1 MITVSLYLDF
11 YGLVDVDVWEPAYQ
25 MGRGLHALQD
35 SFAHTV
41 RSDDLTKIR
50 HVLNYVD
57 AIEGHLQERRDG
69 LPHSVHMDRCD
80 GDTEPIAM
88 QSHNASVDYV
98 KAINL
103 AIQANGTEPILSVLD
118 KWVSHESGCTIEND
132 YCASIWVS
140 IARMDPTGPYLEE
153 FLGCATVSNSSASG
167 LFALIILMA
176 LMCLKRRWYKTAA
189 TVMVLCICLPSPG
202 QAQGFVRAES
212 HASVLSDAPERSVL
226 ASTFGVGVRGGYTWG
241 QWRGLAH
248 LERNY
253 WLSTELADRMK
264 AGALNLG
271 FGVEYLSH
279 RDSSVPALFWALPRS
294 CSIHSSTRGA
304 LRVSSLTC
312 VRSNCVGCPWIAWG
326 SPSPRSVLPMCRL
339 CSIIHPFE
347 WSFIERFL
355 GLEGQF

>member
-1 MITVSLYLDF
+1 
-11 YGLVDVDVWEPAYQ
+11 
-25 MGRGLHALQD
+25 
-35 SFAHTV
+35 
-41 RSDDLTKIR
+41 
-50 HVLNYVD
+50 
-57 AIEGHLQERRDG
+57 
-69 LPHSVHMDRCD
+69 
-80 GDTEPIAM
+80 
-88 QSHNASVDYV
+88 
-98 KAINL
+98 
-103 AIQANGTEPILSVLD
+103 
-118 KWVSHESGCTIEND
+118 
-132 YCASIWVS
+132 
-140 IARMDPTGPYLEE
+140 MDPTGPYLEE

-271 FGVEYLSH
+271 FGVEYLSAQGFV
-279 RDSSVPALFWALPRS
+279 RTSAGLGTSTLMFETLLDERGTTGLFFDLRPVELCWMPLDSLGITLTPFSF
-294 CSIHSSTRGA
+294 TY
-304 LRVSSLTC
+304 VS
-312 VRSNCVGCPWIAWG
+312 P
-326 SPSPRSVLPMCRL
+326 VLDNPPIRMVLYRT
-339 CSIIHPFE
+339 I
-347 WSFIERFL
+347 L